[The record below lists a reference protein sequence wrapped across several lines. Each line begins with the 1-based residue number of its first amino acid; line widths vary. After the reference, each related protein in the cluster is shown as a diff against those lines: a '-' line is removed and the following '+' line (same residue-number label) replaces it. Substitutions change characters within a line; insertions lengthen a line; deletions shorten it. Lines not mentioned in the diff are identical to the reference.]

1 MRASLP
7 RRARSAGRSPA
18 PPAAHKRPPPT
29 TSPPLTRVHG
39 RLNSAGGL
47 SLQALFLDDTNVNL
61 VLRAVAKY
69 QTSNIVNAPNLMLRS
84 GQRGNVKG
92 KSVRTYLRDFEPEI
106 AQAAV
111 IAQPELAN
119 LESGVL
125 LDVRAVASADR
136 RFTTL
141 ELRPTVID
149 LVPDEQGNPLPQETV
164 SLGTTNSSEVTIEL
178 PELRI
183 QRLRTTATIPDGATL
198 MLGGLKRSVEQNQG

>member
-1 MRASLP
+1 
-7 RRARSAGRSPA
+7 
-18 PPAAHKRPPPT
+18 
-29 TSPPLTRVHG
+29 
-39 RLNSAGGL
+39 
-47 SLQALFLDDTNVNL
+47 
-61 VLRAVAKY
+61 
-69 QTSNIVNAPNLMLRS
+69 MLRS

-92 KSVRTYLRDFEPEI
+92 KTVRTYLRDFEPEI

-119 LESGVL
+119 LEDGVL
-125 LDVRAVASADR
+125 LDVRAVASSDR
-136 RFTTL
+136 RFITL

-149 LVPDEQGNPLPQETV
+149 LVPDEDGNPLPQETV

-198 MLGGLKRSVEQNQG
+198 MLGGLKRSVEQNQKSGIPLLSDVPILGAAFTRQGEYTSKRKLIILLKATIVNPDENEPKVGASR